1 MTSNVVVQKG
11 VTIGR
16 DSLITAY
23 TTVNKN
29 VPAHSIYGGESVGKV
44 IKDQVAWGREMCP
57 LK

>member
-1 MTSNVVVQKG
+1 MQKG